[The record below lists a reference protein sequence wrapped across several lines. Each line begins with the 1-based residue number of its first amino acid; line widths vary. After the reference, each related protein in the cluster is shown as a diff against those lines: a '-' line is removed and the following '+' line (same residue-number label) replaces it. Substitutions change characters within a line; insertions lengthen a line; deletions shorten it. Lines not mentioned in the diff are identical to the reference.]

1 MRTLYLLRHA
11 KSSWASP
18 LLDDFERPLNKRGR
32 EAAPQV
38 GRLLRRRGLLP
49 DLVLCSAARR
59 AMETWEL
66 AGHAIGRNLPVKV
79 YRGLYLAS
87 AAKIL
92 DIIRRASDETG
103 SLLVVGHNPGMERC
117 ALQLA
122 GPGSDPEALADLQAK
137 YPTAAVSVLEVDA
150 ERWRDLDF
158 GAARL
163 TGFLKPRG

>member
-32 EAAPQV
+32 EAAPRI
-38 GRLLRRRGLLP
+38 GRLLRKREMIP

-59 AMETWEL
+59 ATETWEL
-66 AGHAIGRNLPVKV
+66 AGQAIGRDLPVKV

-87 AAKIL
+87 AGKIL
-92 DIIRRASDETG
+92 DIVRRAADEAE

-117 ALQLA
+117 AAQLV
-122 GPGSDPEALADLQAK
+122 GPGSDAGALAELEAK
-137 YPTAAVSVLEVDA
+137 YPTAAVAAFTFDA
-150 ERWRDLDF
+150 EKWRDLDF
-158 GAARL
+158 GAGRL
-163 TGFLKPRG
+163 IAFLKPQD